1 MKRLFYFTIIA
12 ILFASCNGPLDKPIV
27 EPLTVEELRTVS
39 KKDTS
44 FIEFYK
50 GVQNIR
56 KSFFLED
63 INQVKFGDISY
74 KQLQKHI
81 AYRSDSTFTKPII
94 KKSKVEWNEKYG
106 SYDHKLDSLKKYWQ
120 KYIDE
125 NSLTS
130 YVNIEFNHIN
140 KEYYS
145 YSGGVKDVNLAL
157 KLTPLK
163 GPIQQISF
171 TYKIKSKLSSDES
184 ESIYSSIFN
193 DNRGSCI
200 LTSPFS
206 SPALRYWGVN
216 YTLEKMLKHVTTE
229 EFKRDYNI
237 TFEVSKIRVNNKNI
251 SKDDLLVPKVMER
264 YLKYPTLYKE
274 DVIKYFLDQDY
285 ISYSDYV
292 RKAIDNELRVKDEKC
307 LTFLEAVYDF
317 KEN

>member
-1 MKRLFYFTIIA
+1 MKDLLYFAIITL
-12 ILFASCNGPLDKPIV
+12 LFASCNRPLDKPIV

-50 GVQNIR
+50 EVQNIR
-56 KSFFLED
+56 KSFFVED

-74 KQLQKHI
+74 KQLQKYI

-94 KKSKVEWNEKYG
+94 EKSRVVWNEKYG
-106 SYDHKLDSLKKYWQ
+106 SYEHKLDSLKKYWR

-125 NSLTS
+125 NSLIS
-130 YVNIEFNHIN
+130 YVNIEFDHIN

-163 GPIQQISF
+163 GTIQQMSF
-171 TYKIKSKLSSDES
+171 IYKIKSKLRSDES
-184 ESIYSSIFN
+184 ESIFSSTFN

-206 SPALRYWGVN
+206 SPTVRYWGVN
-216 YTLEKMLKHVTTE
+216 YTLEKKLKHITTAD
-229 EFKRDYNI
+229 FKRDYDI

-251 SKDDLLVPKVMER
+251 SEDDLLVPKVMKD
-264 YLKYPTLYKE
+264 YLKYPILYE
-274 DVIKYFLDQDY
+274 DDAIKYFLNPDYVSYQDY
-285 ISYSDYV
+285 I
-292 RKAIDNELRVKDEKC
+292 RKTIDNELRVKDEKC
-307 LTFLEAVYDF
+307 YSFLEAVYTF
-317 KEN
+317 